1 MQRFSRRMSAIVLSV
16 FLFSTLFSVGAA
28 APAGASVQG
37 QTRIEDDRLI
47 VSLINRA
54 HSCAG
59 LSYPGSGVITRGSYI
74 LVLRAFNSGRKF
86 NPPGEQPLPAYQ
98 TQPIRDPRPQAIPKA
113 PQPQQDSK
121 PQQDPQP
128 QKSPAPRKTPA
139 APGLEA
145 DEQRML
151 DMVNSARAKAGLN
164 PLRVDMDLSRLARM
178 KGRDMIDKNYFD
190 HNSPTYGAP
199 FDMMKAAGLA
209 YRYAGENLAGA
220 PAVDTAHTSLL
231 NSPGHRANIL
241 NPNYTRAGIGV
252 VSGGRYGKMFVQMF
266 TG

>member
-1 MQRFSRRMSAIVLSV
+1 MQCFSKRISALVLSV
-16 FLFSTLFSVGAA
+16 FLFSTLLTAGAPD
-28 APAGASVQG
+28 PARASVQG
-37 QTRIEDDRLI
+37 TTRTADDRLI
-47 VSLINRA
+47 VNLIDRA

-59 LSYPGSGVITRGSYI
+59 LSYPGSIVITRGSYI
-74 LVLRAFNSGRKF
+74 LVLRVLNGGWKSV
-86 NPPGEQPLPAYQ
+86 PPQQHPLPDNQAR
-98 TQPIRDPRPQAIPKA
+98 PIRDSRPQAA
-113 PQPQQDSK
+113 PTA
-121 PQQDPQP
+121 PQQDPVP
-128 QKSPAPRKTPA
+128 QKSPAPQKAPS

-151 DMVNSARAKAGLN
+151 DMVNSARAKSGLK
-164 PLRVDMDLSRLARM
+164 LLSVDMDLSRLARK

-190 HNSPTYGAP
+190 HNSPTYGSP
-199 FDMMKAAGLA
+199 FDMMRAAGLN

-220 PAVDTAHTSLL
+220 PSVDTAHTSLM

-266 TG
+266 NG